1 MYNLGGLLEKQGRAD
16 EADHWYRNSA
26 ALGHSAAMS
35 SLGSLLASH
44 GNAEQ
49 AEQWYRKAI
58 AAGNTDAM
66 RKLGNLGNIGN

>member
-1 MYNLGGLLEKQGRAD
+1 
-16 EADHWYRNSA
+16 
-26 ALGHSAAMS
+26 MS